1 MQNVLSVWTRKGR
14 NVADLVLSCR
24 EADKDKPSLCYLP
37 LDTRKVILSFCTRS
51 DWVKSHHS
59 DFRDEDD
66 IGEDE
71 VDFAGH
77 GENQSDE
84 EDKSAP
90 FNTKRSLAHS
100 TFIM

>member
-71 VDFAGH
+71 VDFAGQ